1 MIANLW
7 DKFEKQQL
15 CSINDDSLKWRSSA
29 FMVLNFKVLVSPF
42 DMQDAKGNMVETFD
56 VISWEKPIQMIPTR
70 WVVQS
75 KVRLFLLLPD
85 VFFLK
90 CHRPCIACCNGCPSG
105 GHWLDWCHLAK
116 GTWPKWTGS
125 EDKGE
130 KTIKLVTLDLLKYPK
145 MFRPLISKPAKVNLQ
160 EGTWM
165 YRAYV
170 PSRSKPNVFYKY
182 IYIHM
187 FWIHDTYIWKVW
199 GVWIADPLGRKLPVV
214 LPHKIVGQSFW
225 PRIASHDIKQYWD
238 HLKKVGSPLASV
250 SPQGNHIP
258 CWIWGDEAQW
268 RENGDE
274 ICLICMGCC
283 IDHRKFS
290 VQSCFPISLCRSDS

>member
-75 KVRLFLLLPD
+75 KVRLFLLLSD

-116 GTWPKWTGS
+116 GTWAKWTGS

-130 KTIKLVTLDLLKYPK
+130 KTIKLLTLDLLKYPK
-145 MFRPLISKPAKVNLQ
+145 MFRPLNSKPAKVNLQ

-182 IYIHM
+182 IYIYTHVL
-187 FWIHDTYIWKVW
+187 DTWYLQYMKSLGCLNCW
-199 GVWIADPLGRKLPVV
+199 PLGQETPC
-214 LPHKIVGQSFW
+214 G
-225 PRIASHDIKQYWD
+225 ASAQDSRAKF
-238 HLKKVGSPLASV
+238 LAADSK
-250 SPQGNHIP
+250 SWYQTILGPFEES
-258 CWIWGDEAQW
+258 W
-268 RENGDE
+268 
-274 ICLICMGCC
+274 
-283 IDHRKFS
+283 K
-290 VQSCFPISLCRSDS
+290 PISQC